1 MSDSKNIH
9 LGLGTHDGTHLAS
22 LGNGLTIEQAALLLI
37 ALRNTPM
44 PLKSCWQDMHFAFNA
59 QEDKQRGGS
68 GLIYDT
74 MKITSAFDSTMKMPC
89 GACNS
94 NPASNSCPEL
104 VTCRDRI
111 AAGQCKDDFVRKT
124 IGAVLWPQHYAKLKQ
139 R

>member
-9 LGLGTHDGTHLAS
+9 LGLATYDGTQFVS
-22 LGNGLTIEQAALLLI
+22 LGVGLTIEQAALLLI

-44 PLKSCWQDMHFAFNA
+44 PLKSCWKDMHFSFNA
-59 QEDKQRGGS
+59 QEDKQQGGS

-74 MKITSAFDSTMKMPC
+74 MKITSGFDNTMKMSC

-94 NPASNSCPEL
+94 NLASKSCPEL

-111 AAGQCKDDFVRKT
+111 ASGECKDEFVQKT